1 MESGNSTSSS
11 VDIDWEQLEKK
22 WDSELDDID
31 SRSARIDRYLRVFK
45 RLARHRLAL
54 FGAILIFLLVLV
66 AILAPVLAPYSPAEQ
81 NLLNN
86 LEPPSATHPFG
97 TDSYGRDVL
106 SRVIHGTRISIQIAV
121 TAVGVALGIG
131 IILGSLAGYYGG
143 RVDTVVQTAVDL
155 TWSFPAILVGL
166 ALAVILGPTLMTIL
180 VAIGL
185 VYWGQYARLIRG
197 EVLSLREEEF
207 IKAAKA
213 VGMKD
218 RRIIFRHILPNAIVP
233 AFVVATLQMGGAIGI
248 EASLSFLGLGAQPPT
263 PSWGAMLSEGREYM
277 RGAWWIATFPG
288 LAIVTVILGFN
299 LLGDGL
305 RDALDPK
312 LKY

>member
-1 MESGNSTSSS
+1 MSSGTSTQSS
-11 VDIDWEQLEKK
+11 VDIDWDHLEEK

-31 SRSARIDRYLRVFK
+31 SRSARIDRYIRVLK

-54 FGAILIFLLVLV
+54 FGAILILLLVLV
-66 AILAPVLAPYSPAEQ
+66 AILAPILAPYSPAEQ
-81 NLLNN
+81 DLLSN
-86 LEPPSATHPFG
+86 LESPSVSHPFG

-106 SRVIHGTRISIQIAV
+106 SRVIFGTRISIQIAV

-131 IILGSLAGYYGG
+131 IILGSVAGYYGG

-207 IKAAKA
+207 IKAAQA